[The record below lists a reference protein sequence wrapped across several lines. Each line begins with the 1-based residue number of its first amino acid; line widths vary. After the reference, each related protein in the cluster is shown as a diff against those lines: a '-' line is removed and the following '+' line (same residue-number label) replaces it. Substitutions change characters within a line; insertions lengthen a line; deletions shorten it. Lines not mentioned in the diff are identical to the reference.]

1 MNLEKQKLKE
11 NIKEE
16 KDKFMAEVENII
28 NNEEKSNLF
37 KQIVE
42 DNFTKLIE
50 NIDNTKMER
59 TEMGKLNKDE
69 REVFKI
75 QYTNKGKGKKKITET
90 LSKNNGDYEATMKQL
105 ELDHDDH
112 DEQYD

>member
-16 KDKFMAEVENII
+16 KDKFIEEVKNII

-69 REVFKI
+69 KELFREYYK
-75 QYTNKGKGKKKITET
+75 KKKGKKTITET
-90 LSKNNGDYEATMKQL
+90 LSKNNDGYEATMKQL